1 MFIATTGITEEE
13 ETGERG
19 RTKYDE
25 NNNSSQKVDE
35 ARAKYT
41 CLSKK
46 LIGTFREINWIT
58 RASNYIEINQQ
69 TNKQ

>member
-46 LIGTFREINWIT
+46 LIGTFREIN
-58 RASNYIEINQQ
+58 
-69 TNKQ
+69 